1 MNRKLGQAFLIAAAF
16 VFFSCKT
23 PGKTDTYPEPSVILE
38 PPVPQ
43 TNLPVIEFSGL
54 GIKYEFESMLLNRFL
69 VIQDTDA
76 SGKFAARLMD
86 ETSWA
91 KVRILFPSGTYECLA
106 AEKSFNP
113 DQAAFYIYI
122 DEEAHRVY
130 PSNPPL
136 GKWELTTR
144 SPIYFTLDA
153 PKEVLV
159 TVQANSKDRL
169 GETGMDLDYIQFVKR
184 R

>member
-23 PGKTDTYPEPSVILE
+23 LGKTDTYPEPSVILE

-86 ETSWA
+86 ETSWE
-91 KVRILFPSGTYECLA
+91 KV
-106 AEKSFNP
+106 
-113 DQAAFYIYI
+113 
-122 DEEAHRVY
+122 
-130 PSNPPL
+130 
-136 GKWELTTR
+136 
-144 SPIYFTLDA
+144 
-153 PKEVLV
+153 
-159 TVQANSKDRL
+159 
-169 GETGMDLDYIQFVKR
+169 
-184 R
+184 